1 MKPRNYQE
9 RVVNKTFEYFSNKD
23 NEGKAGL
30 IIAPVGTGKSIIA
43 GLIAHG
49 FGHKTVVLQPSL
61 ELLQQ
66 NSEKL
71 SQLGGTFTV
80 YSAKAKQ
87 KEISD
92 MTFATIGSVKN
103 LGKQFK
109 EQGVDTLIV
118 DECFPGNT
126 LIQTDIKYSKI
137 TTLKKNLENGEEV
150 YVKSFNE
157 KTKKFENKKL
167 ISVIEK
173 GIKPIWSINFKGK
186 YKIYSTDNH
195 KYLTVN
201 GWKELKDLKK
211 DDALLTNLKS
221 INSIPTLNSDQYDFV
236 IGSILGDG
244 CARTNNSVQHL
255 SFTHGF
261 KQKEYI
267 KFKAYMFN
275 QNKNIKHIK
284 ENGISKKEGFRFNTK
299 SFYFPFKNNIYEFC
313 IDNLNEKSLA
323 ILWQDDGHLAKLQ
336 NSGSLYSLCNN
347 KELVLRLQRKLKDF
361 GIVSKFKTSIS
372 KISGRENYYLR
383 FNKEAV
389 YKISEIC
396 AKFTHP
402 SMDYKIVDKFKTFEK
417 YLWSNKFKNNV
428 RVVDKIENTNKEEVV
443 FDLSVE
449 DNHNFIVCSN
459 NIRKSNYIGGI
470 VAHNC
475 NLFPPS
481 KGSMFRTFVDALKPK
496 YIVGLTATP
505 CRLYTMGDRHDNYSV
520 LNFLTNR
527 IKNDHSYFK
536 NIIDVI
542 QIEEIYENY
551 WSPIEYEL
559 YDFDEGTLRLN
570 STGAEFTEESIKK
583 AIKEQ
588 GINNLIFKKVKE
600 LNSNGIIRNLIFC
613 DSVETAKKMASIIP
627 KSAYVSGDLDT
638 EKREKIINDFKN
650 GNIYNV
656 FNYGVLTSGFDYPEL
671 STVILGRPSNSYVII
686 YQSMGRVVRIH
697 ENKNKGLII
706 DFCNN
711 VKRFG
716 RLEDLSIEFIKDFG
730 WGMFNNEIL
739 LTNIRMGTAKIT
751 KSVLKGEYVKDSE
764 DDDIKFWFGKH
775 NGKKPIECPL
785 NYLKWFLEEFK
796 IKHNSTNEIK
806 RLIFQVKRIVE
817 KEKAPV

>member
-118 DECFPGNT
+118 DEC
-126 LIQTDIKYSKI
+126 
-137 TTLKKNLENGEEV
+137 
-150 YVKSFNE
+150 
-157 KTKKFENKKL
+157 
-167 ISVIEK
+167 
-173 GIKPIWSINFKGK
+173 
-186 YKIYSTDNH
+186 
-195 KYLTVN
+195 
-201 GWKELKDLKK
+201 
-211 DDALLTNLKS
+211 
-221 INSIPTLNSDQYDFV
+221 
-236 IGSILGDG
+236 
-244 CARTNNSVQHL
+244 
-255 SFTHGF
+255 
-261 KQKEYI
+261 
-267 KFKAYMFN
+267 
-275 QNKNIKHIK
+275 
-284 ENGISKKEGFRFNTK
+284 
-299 SFYFPFKNNIYEFC
+299 
-313 IDNLNEKSLA
+313 
-323 ILWQDDGHLAKLQ
+323 
-336 NSGSLYSLCNN
+336 
-347 KELVLRLQRKLKDF
+347 
-361 GIVSKFKTSIS
+361 
-372 KISGRENYYLR
+372 
-383 FNKEAV
+383 
-389 YKISEIC
+389 
-396 AKFTHP
+396 
-402 SMDYKIVDKFKTFEK
+402 
-417 YLWSNKFKNNV
+417 
-428 RVVDKIENTNKEEVV
+428 
-443 FDLSVE
+443 
-449 DNHNFIVCSN
+449 
-459 NIRKSNYIGGI
+459 
-470 VAHNC
+470 

-496 YIVGLTATP
+496 YIAGLTATP
-505 CRLYTMGDRHDNYSV
+505 CRLYTMGDRNDNYSV

-536 NIIDVI
+536 NIIDII

-600 LNSNGIIRNLIFC
+600 LNSNEIKRNLIFC
-613 DSVETAKKMASIIP
+613 DSVETAKKMAGIIP

-638 EKREKIINDFKN
+638 EKREKIIKDFKN
-650 GNIYNV
+650 GKIYNV

-686 YQSMGRVVRIH
+686 YQSMGRVVRQH
-697 ENKNKGLII
+697 KNKDKGLII

-716 RLEDLSIEFIKDFG
+716 RLEDLSIEFIQDFG
-730 WGMFNNEIL
+730 WGMFNNEFL
-739 LTNIRMGTAKIT
+739 LTNIRMGTAKVT
-751 KSVLKGEYVKDSE
+751 KSVLKGEYVKDLE
-764 DDDIKFWFGKH
+764 DDDIKFLFGKH

-806 RLIFQVKRIVE
+806 RLIFQVKRVIE
-817 KEKAPV
+817 KEKAP

>member
-118 DECFPGNT
+118 DEC
-126 LIQTDIKYSKI
+126 
-137 TTLKKNLENGEEV
+137 
-150 YVKSFNE
+150 
-157 KTKKFENKKL
+157 
-167 ISVIEK
+167 
-173 GIKPIWSINFKGK
+173 
-186 YKIYSTDNH
+186 
-195 KYLTVN
+195 
-201 GWKELKDLKK
+201 
-211 DDALLTNLKS
+211 
-221 INSIPTLNSDQYDFV
+221 
-236 IGSILGDG
+236 
-244 CARTNNSVQHL
+244 
-255 SFTHGF
+255 
-261 KQKEYI
+261 
-267 KFKAYMFN
+267 
-275 QNKNIKHIK
+275 
-284 ENGISKKEGFRFNTK
+284 
-299 SFYFPFKNNIYEFC
+299 
-313 IDNLNEKSLA
+313 
-323 ILWQDDGHLAKLQ
+323 
-336 NSGSLYSLCNN
+336 
-347 KELVLRLQRKLKDF
+347 
-361 GIVSKFKTSIS
+361 
-372 KISGRENYYLR
+372 
-383 FNKEAV
+383 
-389 YKISEIC
+389 
-396 AKFTHP
+396 
-402 SMDYKIVDKFKTFEK
+402 
-417 YLWSNKFKNNV
+417 
-428 RVVDKIENTNKEEVV
+428 
-443 FDLSVE
+443 
-449 DNHNFIVCSN
+449 
-459 NIRKSNYIGGI
+459 
-470 VAHNC
+470 

-505 CRLYTMGDRHDNYSV
+505 CRLYTMGDRNDNYSV

-536 NIIDVI
+536 NIIDII

-600 LNSNGIIRNLIFC
+600 LNSNGIKRNLIFC
-613 DSVETAKKMASIIP
+613 DSVETAKKMAGIIP

-638 EKREKIINDFKN
+638 EKREKIIKDFKN
-650 GNIYNV
+650 GKIYNV

-686 YQSMGRVVRIH
+686 YQSMGRVVRQH
-697 ENKNKGLII
+697 KNKDKGLII

-716 RLEDLSIEFIKDFG
+716 RLEDLSIEFIQDFG
-730 WGMFNNEIL
+730 WGMFNNEFL
-739 LTNIRMGTAKIT
+739 LTNIRMGTAKVT
-751 KSVLKGEYVKDSE
+751 KSVLKGEYVKDLE

-806 RLIFQVKRIVE
+806 RLIFQVKRVIE
-817 KEKAPV
+817 KEKAP

>member
-118 DECFPGNT
+118 DEC
-126 LIQTDIKYSKI
+126 
-137 TTLKKNLENGEEV
+137 
-150 YVKSFNE
+150 
-157 KTKKFENKKL
+157 
-167 ISVIEK
+167 
-173 GIKPIWSINFKGK
+173 
-186 YKIYSTDNH
+186 
-195 KYLTVN
+195 
-201 GWKELKDLKK
+201 
-211 DDALLTNLKS
+211 
-221 INSIPTLNSDQYDFV
+221 
-236 IGSILGDG
+236 
-244 CARTNNSVQHL
+244 
-255 SFTHGF
+255 
-261 KQKEYI
+261 
-267 KFKAYMFN
+267 
-275 QNKNIKHIK
+275 
-284 ENGISKKEGFRFNTK
+284 
-299 SFYFPFKNNIYEFC
+299 
-313 IDNLNEKSLA
+313 
-323 ILWQDDGHLAKLQ
+323 
-336 NSGSLYSLCNN
+336 
-347 KELVLRLQRKLKDF
+347 
-361 GIVSKFKTSIS
+361 
-372 KISGRENYYLR
+372 
-383 FNKEAV
+383 
-389 YKISEIC
+389 
-396 AKFTHP
+396 
-402 SMDYKIVDKFKTFEK
+402 
-417 YLWSNKFKNNV
+417 
-428 RVVDKIENTNKEEVV
+428 
-443 FDLSVE
+443 
-449 DNHNFIVCSN
+449 
-459 NIRKSNYIGGI
+459 
-470 VAHNC
+470 

-496 YIVGLTATP
+496 YIAGLTATP
-505 CRLYTMGDRHDNYSV
+505 CRLYTMGDRNDNYSV

-536 NIIDVI
+536 NIIDII

-600 LNSNGIIRNLIFC
+600 LNSNEIKRNLIFC
-613 DSVETAKKMASIIP
+613 DSVETAKKMAGIIP

-638 EKREKIINDFKN
+638 EKREKIIKDFKN
-650 GNIYNV
+650 GKIYNV

-686 YQSMGRVVRIH
+686 YQSMGRVVRQH
-697 ENKNKGLII
+697 KNKDKGLII

-716 RLEDLSIEFIKDFG
+716 RLEDLSIEFIQDFG
-730 WGMFNNEIL
+730 WGMFNNEFL
-739 LTNIRMGTAKIT
+739 LTNIRMGTAKVT
-751 KSVLKGEYVKDSE
+751 KSVLKGEYVKDLE

-806 RLIFQVKRIVE
+806 RLIFQVKRVIE
-817 KEKAPV
+817 KEKAP

>member
-118 DECFPGNT
+118 DEC
-126 LIQTDIKYSKI
+126 
-137 TTLKKNLENGEEV
+137 
-150 YVKSFNE
+150 
-157 KTKKFENKKL
+157 
-167 ISVIEK
+167 
-173 GIKPIWSINFKGK
+173 
-186 YKIYSTDNH
+186 
-195 KYLTVN
+195 
-201 GWKELKDLKK
+201 
-211 DDALLTNLKS
+211 
-221 INSIPTLNSDQYDFV
+221 
-236 IGSILGDG
+236 
-244 CARTNNSVQHL
+244 
-255 SFTHGF
+255 
-261 KQKEYI
+261 
-267 KFKAYMFN
+267 
-275 QNKNIKHIK
+275 
-284 ENGISKKEGFRFNTK
+284 
-299 SFYFPFKNNIYEFC
+299 
-313 IDNLNEKSLA
+313 
-323 ILWQDDGHLAKLQ
+323 
-336 NSGSLYSLCNN
+336 
-347 KELVLRLQRKLKDF
+347 
-361 GIVSKFKTSIS
+361 
-372 KISGRENYYLR
+372 
-383 FNKEAV
+383 
-389 YKISEIC
+389 
-396 AKFTHP
+396 
-402 SMDYKIVDKFKTFEK
+402 
-417 YLWSNKFKNNV
+417 
-428 RVVDKIENTNKEEVV
+428 
-443 FDLSVE
+443 
-449 DNHNFIVCSN
+449 
-459 NIRKSNYIGGI
+459 
-470 VAHNC
+470 

-505 CRLYTMGDRHDNYSV
+505 CRLYTMGDRNDNYSV

-536 NIIDVI
+536 NIIDII

-600 LNSNGIIRNLIFC
+600 LNSNEIKRNLIFC
-613 DSVETAKKMASIIP
+613 DSVETAKKMAGIIP

-638 EKREKIINDFKN
+638 EKREKIIKDFKN
-650 GNIYNV
+650 GKIYNV

-686 YQSMGRVVRIH
+686 YQSMGRVVRQH
-697 ENKNKGLII
+697 KNKDKGLII

-716 RLEDLSIEFIKDFG
+716 RLEDLSIEFIQDFG
-730 WGMFNNEIL
+730 WGMFNNEFL
-739 LTNIRMGTAKIT
+739 LTNIRMGTAKVT
-751 KSVLKGEYVKDSE
+751 KSVLKGECVKDLE

-806 RLIFQVKRIVE
+806 RLIFQVKRVIE
-817 KEKAPV
+817 KEKASI